1 MTRGEAKRLGAALA
15 AAGVIEFPAVGGK
28 LSRAMKAA
36 HGTSSVT
43 GHWAETAQRPAPVRA
58 AMITCVDVATALLGG
73 WSVDALRACSHV
85 QTPATVRRLD
95 RAA

>member
-15 AAGVIEFPAVGGK
+15 TAGVIEFPGVSGK

-36 HGTSSVT
+36 HGTSSIT
-43 GHWAETAQRPAPVRA
+43 GHWAETTARPAPARVA
-58 AMITCVDVATALLGG
+58 TIVCVDVATALLGG
-73 WSVDALRACSHV
+73 WSVEALRACSHV
-85 QTPATVRRLD
+85 QTPAAVQRFE